1 MNAFWHMGH
10 FLGSKSLATTLPGGG
25 AGGNG
30 AFVVS
35 VEEDDAE
42 EDLVFAVVA
51 PLFFLVG
58 SRPPS
63 GALRFIVSYTMGC
76 QFLMGP

>member
-1 MNAFWHMGH
+1 MGH
-10 FLGSKSLATTLPGGG
+10 FLGSKSLATTLAG
-25 AGGNG
+25 AGEDG

-42 EDLVFAVVA
+42 EDLVCAVVA
-51 PLFFLVG
+51 PLFFLMG

-63 GALRFIVSYTMGC
+63 GAFRFIVSCTMGREF
-76 QFLMGP
+76 QWDPP